1 MRLAKLTRLL
11 AAAALVVALTATAPA
26 AASAS
31 APTAH
36 SAKKKCKKHR
46 KKCRKH
52 PGPSPYAVGQPCDP
66 NLAQAYAKY
75 GFLCLPQPQP
85 DGTSPYLLVP
95 SLA

>member
-1 MRLAKLTRLL
+1 MTLAKPTRLL
-11 AAAALVVALTATAPA
+11 AAAALSVALVAAVPA
-26 AASAS
+26 AGSAA

-36 SAKKKCKKHR
+36 AAKKKCKKHR

-52 PGPSPYAVGQPCDP
+52 PGPSPYSAGQPCDP

>member
-1 MRLAKLTRLL
+1 MTLAKLTRRLIAAVL
-11 AAAALVVALTATAPA
+11 AAALVAAVPTAGA
-26 AASAS
+26 AAG
-31 APTAH
+31 PTAH
-36 SAKKKCKKHR
+36 AAKKKCKKHR

-52 PGPSPYAVGQPCDP
+52 PAPNPYSAGQPCDP